1 MWAEPEPKTT
11 VVPMSC
17 TQSIGQKLY
26 CKPMVL
32 MENGTLPKGAFGDTP
47 TKYQEPKIGNPK
59 HTTNFR
65 FQKFIPSILS
75 HVEKKIAHFNST
87 FVFKIRAKW
96 GDIARKLS
104 ALAAPGLSY
113 YLKRTITSL
122 VYSASPRF
130 RWQTHKCVGSG
141 FHQIYWI
148 MFIQYI

>member
-1 MWAEPEPKTT
+1 MGGARAQNYRFTNVLHT
-11 VVPMSC
+11 VNR
-17 TQSIGQKLY
+17 TKALLQT
-26 CKPMVL
+26 
-32 MENGTLPKGAFGDTP
+32 NGTDGKRYTPKGRLRG
-47 TKYQEPKIGNPK
+47 
-59 HTTNFR
+59 HTHQISRTQNR
-65 FQKFIPSILS
+65 ESQTHNKFQVPEIHSINT
-75 HVEKKIAHFNST
+75 VPRRKKIAHFNST

-141 FHQIYWI
+141 LHQIYWI